1 MDYPK
6 VLDLEKGTK
15 VYFELKD
22 SENLVKKLPTALDW
36 ENLIFE
42 LPEEKVKIDK
52 NGNYNPKKSP
62 NFHDWKIGRAHV

>member
-22 SENLVKKLPTALDW
+22 SENRVKKLPTALDW
-36 ENLIFE
+36 KNLIFK

-52 NGNYNPKKSP
+52 NGNYDPKKSP
-62 NFHDWKIGRAHV
+62 NFHDWMVNG

>member
-6 VLDLEKGTK
+6 VLDLEKGIK

-62 NFHDWKIGRAHV
+62 NFHDWMVNG

>member
-1 MDYPK
+1 MYYPK

-62 NFHDWKIGRAHV
+62 NFHDWMVNG

>member
-6 VLDLEKGTK
+6 VLDLEKGPK

-36 ENLIFE
+36 ENLI
-42 LPEEKVKIDK
+42 L
-52 NGNYNPKKSP
+52 NYQKK
-62 NFHDWKIGRAHV
+62 K

>member
-22 SENLVKKLPTALDW
+22 SENRVKKLPTALDW

-52 NGNYNPKKSP
+52 NGNYDPKKSP
-62 NFHDWKIGRAHV
+62 NFHDWMVNG

>member
-6 VLDLEKGTK
+6 VLDLEKGPK

-42 LPEEKVKIDK
+42 LPEEKVKIDWMV
-52 NGNYNPKKSP
+52 NG
-62 NFHDWKIGRAHV
+62 

>member
-6 VLDLEKGTK
+6 VLDLERGTK

-62 NFHDWKIGRAHV
+62 NFHDWMVNG

>member
-52 NGNYNPKKSP
+52 NGNYDPKKSP
-62 NFHDWKIGRAHV
+62 NFHDWMVNG

>member
-6 VLDLEKGTK
+6 VLDVEKGTK

-22 SENLVKKLPTALDW
+22 SKNLVKKLPTALDW
-36 ENLIFE
+36 ENLISE

-52 NGNYNPKKSP
+52 NGNYDPKKSP
-62 NFHDWKIGRAHV
+62 KFHDWMVNG

>member
-62 NFHDWKIGRAHV
+62 NFHDWMVNG

>member
-6 VLDLEKGTK
+6 VLDLEKGPK

-36 ENLIFE
+36 ENLIFG

-52 NGNYNPKKSP
+52 NGNYDPKKSP
-62 NFHDWKIGRAHV
+62 NFHDWMVNG